1 MFRSYDAR
9 HDLEESHGLTPQ
21 IDCIDPTLRGIG
33 IHFVAPLEEY
43 ICRVWV
49 DNSIIR
55 DLESSHNWDL
65 LLLLSFNQTAYQS
78 WHQLHSLQAALQVQ
92 SHFPN

>member
-1 MFRSYDAR
+1 LIVCAVEGSFHVSCFAAMMQGMTLGDS
-9 HDLEESHGLTPQ
+9 HDLTPQ

-49 DNSIIR
+49 DNSVIR
-55 DLESSHNWDL
+55 DLESSHD
-65 LLLLSFNQTAYQS
+65 
-78 WHQLHSLQAALQVQ
+78 
-92 SHFPN
+92 

>member
-9 HDLEESHGLTPQ
+9 HDLEESHDLTPQ

-43 ICRVWV
+43 ICRV
-49 DNSIIR
+49 
-55 DLESSHNWDL
+55 
-65 LLLLSFNQTAYQS
+65 
-78 WHQLHSLQAALQVQ
+78 
-92 SHFPN
+92 

>member
-1 MFRSYDAR
+1 MTLGDS
-9 HDLEESHGLTPQ
+9 HDLTPQ

-49 DNSIIR
+49 DNSVIR
-55 DLESSHNWDL
+55 DLESSHD
-65 LLLLSFNQTAYQS
+65 
-78 WHQLHSLQAALQVQ
+78 
-92 SHFPN
+92 